1 MKVSNISRQKVLR
14 NKVVSCLNFVFQFK
28 IVKEIY
34 NERGIKD
41 QDHDLVRKAWTAEFE
56 KVSRQ
61 LHLAQ
66 IIHDTYVKETARFHK
81 KKEDEERRKREL
93 SEEKRVA
100 EAELV
105 IQIEIA

>member
-1 MKVSNISRQKVLR
+1 M
-14 NKVVSCLNFVFQFK
+14 
-28 IVKEIY
+28 
-34 NERGIKD
+34 
-41 QDHDLVRKAWTAEFE
+41 
-56 KVSRQ
+56 
-61 LHLAQ
+61 
-66 IIHDTYVKETARFHK
+66 KETARFHK